1 MKINAYLIRLS
12 FSIMLIFGGALAI
25 FYIKTGDILVYNLIA
40 TCVGMVLLLASWM
53 WRTKKKL
60 KEGEM
65 I

>member
-40 TCVGMVLLLASWM
+40 TCVAMVLLLSSWV
-53 WRTKKKL
+53 WRNNKKAN
-60 KEGEM
+60 EEE
-65 I
+65 II